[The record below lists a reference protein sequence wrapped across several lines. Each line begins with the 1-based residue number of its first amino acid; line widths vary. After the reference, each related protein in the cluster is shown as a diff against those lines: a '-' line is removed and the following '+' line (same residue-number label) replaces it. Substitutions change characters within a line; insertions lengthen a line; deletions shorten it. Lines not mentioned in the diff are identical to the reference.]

1 MTAQLRASR
10 RQARQYGRQAELA
23 VALQRSMLTELPDL
37 APLQLAARYLPATE
51 AAEIG
56 GDWYDAFI
64 LPGGAVKL
72 TVGDLAGHDVDAA
85 GAMGQARSVLR
96 ALAVDRREPPG
107 RLLDRFDTVL
117 AQLLPARTGTC
128 VCAQVSADD
137 AGWHALLGNAGHPPP
152 LLITDQG
159 ARYLELPTSSCS
171 APAWRSSGPAPR

>member
-1 MTAQLRASR
+1 
-10 RQARQYGRQAELA
+10 
-23 VALQRSMLTELPDL
+23 MLTELPNL

-85 GAMGQARSVLR
+85 GAMGQARSALR

-107 RLLDRFDTVL
+107 QLLDRFDAVL
-117 AQLLPARTGTC
+117 AQLLPGRTGTC
-128 VCAQVSADD
+128 VCAQVSVDD
-137 AGWHALLGNAGHPPP
+137 AGWQALLGNPGTYRPCSSPTRARGTSSCPP
-152 LLITDQG
+152 
-159 ARYLELPTSSCS
+159 RSCS
-171 APAWRSSGPAPR
+171 APA